1 MRRLLPCSF
10 ILMALV
16 LGATASTAE
25 TRAQFAAAGVRAPDD
40 ADVNGVR
47 FSMLYGEANSVSGL
61 DLGLLSIAETDRLS
75 GVALVLGVSQV
86 TEDLDGG
93 AISLFNINSGNSRG
107 LNAAF
112 VNMLNNAENAVDV
125 GFVNIADGT
134 TMVDIGGLNV
144 TDQSTAQLG
153 FINVTKQITGFQLG
167 FVNIAQNGFFPVFPF
182 FNFPKSDTSD

>member
-1 MRRLLPCSF
+1 
-10 ILMALV
+10 MALV